1 MGRGAVQ
8 SATDSLGRD
17 ARGPGACREQGG
29 LPRGHHSEC
38 PTSRS
43 ARLVIFGSSS
53 AQSQQGKA
61 AASNMEGLFTLKCAS
76 TEQGLKRAAAATQ
89 QRGLCPC
96 LPLLTVLF
104 RPICRL
110 QRSRSVGT
118 SAFGPIQFPNRKTHS
133 HTHTHTHRQI
143 NNYGASRR
151 RGHTQ
156 EPRQYSSGLFL
167 H

>member
-1 MGRGAVQ
+1 MAGVLGWGGGVLH

-17 ARGPGACREQGG
+17 TGGPGACREQGG

-61 AASNMEGLFTLKCAS
+61 AASNTEGLFTLKCAS
-76 TEQGLKRAAAATQ
+76 AEQGLKRAAAATE

-104 RPICRL
+104 WPICML
-110 QRSRSVGT
+110 QSAKSVGT
-118 SAFGPIQFPNRKTHS
+118 SAFS
-133 HTHTHTHRQI
+133 QI
-143 NNYGASRR
+143 
-151 RGHTQ
+151 
-156 EPRQYSSGLFL
+156 
-167 H
+167 

>member
-1 MGRGAVQ
+1 MQ

-104 RPICRL
+104 GPICRL

-118 SAFGPIQFPNRKTHS
+118 SAFGPIQSPNRKTHS
-133 HTHTHTHRQI
+133 HTHTHTHTQTQTHRQI
-143 NNYGASRR
+143 NNYGAS
-151 RGHTQ
+151 
-156 EPRQYSSGLFL
+156 
-167 H
+167 